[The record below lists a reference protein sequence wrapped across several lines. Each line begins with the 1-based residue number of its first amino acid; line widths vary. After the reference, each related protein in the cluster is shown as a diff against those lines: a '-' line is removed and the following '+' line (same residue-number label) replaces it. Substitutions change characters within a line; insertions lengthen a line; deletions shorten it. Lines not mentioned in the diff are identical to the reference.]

1 VHRTDPD
8 RELLNFQNIAR
19 RLKPHSGDVSSI
31 TGIEIYGESTFL
43 NGEIGGDHITYI
55 DFASRFDMEN
65 RIEQAEREGNAAVA
79 AKLRETSSKVG
90 ILLAD
95 AAGHSIT
102 DAFLTAMLHQA
113 FLIGASYELM
123 LYGEVT
129 LNLFEKINTRF
140 YRSSS
145 IDKYITMIYGEIDR
159 TGEFRFI
166 SAAHPLP
173 VVFSS
178 EFDRI
183 VELDRDRMVTF
194 LPIGT
199 LPSEKDLDS
208 RKYSTARGYKPGYAT
223 NQIDIMGTGDI
234 LILFTDGFTEADSG
248 ERNYVTERL
257 ESVLRRVKG
266 LDARSIFDRV
276 KDDYLEFVPAPD
288 DDVTFVII
296 KKVS

>member
-1 VHRTDPD
+1 MTSNLD
-8 RELLNFQNIAR
+8 RELVNFQNIAR

-31 TGIEIYGESTFL
+31 EGIEIYGESTLL

-55 DFASRFDMEN
+55 DFESRFDMEN
-65 RIEQAEREGNAAVA
+65 RIEQAVKEGNEQVA
-79 AKLRETSSKVG
+79 ARLRETRSKVG

-140 YRSSS
+140 FRSSS
-145 IDKYITMIYGEIDR
+145 IDKFITMIYGEIDR
-159 TGEFRFI
+159 TGEFRFL

-178 EFDRI
+178 RFDRI
-183 VELDRDRMVTF
+183 MEMDQDTMLTF
-194 LPIGT
+194 LPVGT
-199 LPSEKDLDS
+199 LPSEADLDS
-208 RKYSTARGYKPGYAT
+208 SKYSAARGYKPGYAT
-223 NQIDIMGTGDI
+223 NQINIMGAGDI
-234 LILFTDGFTEADSG
+234 LILFTDGFTEADNG
-248 ERNYVTERL
+248 EKNYVSERL
-257 ESVLRRVKG
+257 ESVLRQVKD
-266 LDARSIFDRV
+266 LDAHSIFDRV
-276 KDDYLEFVPAPD
+276 KEDYLDYIPAPD

-296 KKVS
+296 KKVT

>member
-1 VHRTDPD
+1 MMANLD
-8 RELLNFQNIAR
+8 RELVNFQNIAR

-31 TGIEIYGESTFL
+31 EGIEIYGESTFL

-55 DFASRFDMEN
+55 DFERRFDMEN
-65 RIEQAEREGNAAVA
+65 RIAQAMKEGNEEIAER
-79 AKLRETSSKVG
+79 LRETRSKAG

-95 AAGHSIT
+95 AAGHDIT

-140 YRSSS
+140 FKSSS

-159 TGEFRFI
+159 TGEFRFL

-173 VVFSS
+173 VVFSCR
-178 EFDRI
+178 FDRI
-183 VELDRDRMVTF
+183 VEMDEKKMQTF
-194 LPIGT
+194 LPVGT
-199 LPSEKDLDS
+199 LPSEADLDS
-208 RKYSTARGYKPGYAT
+208 SRYSAASGYKPGYAT
-223 NQIDIMGTGDI
+223 NQINIMGAGDI
-234 LILFTDGFTEADSG
+234 LIIFTDGFTEADNG
-248 ERNYVTERL
+248 ETNYVSERL
-257 ESVLRRVKG
+257 ESVLREVKD

-276 KDDYLEFVPAPD
+276 REDYLSFIPDPD

-296 KKVS
+296 KKVT